1 MLGITKASLATNS
14 FLSAASFQETTKVLT
29 EAAINGK
36 EDPLIGLKE
45 NVIIGKLIPAGTG
58 MSRYRT
64 VKLDT
69 DMNEINVSEEEDI
82 ALSEDDEVVISE
94 DDEITLSEE
103 TTEETEI
110 DSSEETLEVT
120 E

>member
-1 MLGITKASLATNS
+1 M
-14 FLSAASFQETTKVLT
+14 LT

-58 MSRYRT
+58 MKRYRS

-69 DMNEINVSEEEDI
+69 DMNEIQVSEEDDLMISEDDIFQVSEEEDI
-82 ALSEDDEVVISE
+82 LI
-94 DDEITLSEE
+94 SEE
-103 TTEETEI
+103 TTEEAEALSDI
-110 DSSEETLEVT
+110 LE
-120 E
+120 